1 MVGDLKKVGGLP
13 FHVEFKIKTYTQRLE
28 LCCWRQID
36 PYVFVRFFFLGLI
49 SQNDRKVPGA
59 NILCDVCG
67 MQERVNALV
76 SEPTTSTLV

>member
-1 MVGDLKKVGGLP
+1 MSLFD
-13 FHVEFKIKTYTQRLE
+13 
-28 LCCWRQID
+28 
-36 PYVFVRFFFLGLI
+36 FFFLGLI
-49 SQNDRKVPGA
+49 SQNDRKVPAA

>member
-1 MVGDLKKVGGLP
+1 MFLFD
-13 FHVEFKIKTYTQRLE
+13 
-28 LCCWRQID
+28 
-36 PYVFVRFFFLGLI
+36 FFLGLI
-49 SQNDRKVPGA
+49 SQNDRKVPAA